1 MNQDVAAFAQV
12 MVVIVCSLAGL
23 VAVGLGARVL
33 WKLGSRQQPAQ
44 LPSGA
49 IDESHIERLEHAID
63 AIAIEVERISEA
75 QRFTVGLLTE
85 KSAAQKDALPAPRR
99 PDTQH

>member
-12 MVVIVCSLAGL
+12 MMVIVCSLAGL

-33 WKLGSRQQPAQ
+33 WRIGSRAQPPQ
-44 LPSGA
+44 LPQGG

-75 QRFTVGLLTE
+75 QRYTVGLLSE
-85 KSAAQKDALPAPRR
+85 KSVAAKEALPSPKR